1 MNNTNYFAKAAQQN
15 KLNELS
21 DILKD
26 IEINQSLLTQIQN
39 YIREVETN
47 PNYEKT
53 AIIEIPNIDSD
64 MAIGFEMLDSE
75 MVRIEV
81 CLGVMMD
88 EEICRFEDCDLY
100 DFFDYDN
107 KGFEYVELH
116 LPYNAEAICLVIQ
129 YLSKVI
135 YNKSNGINL
144 SVLSLSSINSSASDN
159 VERNMSI
166 IGSIICFAASI
177 FLFIVFFSFGDVEFI
192 IGAIVALV
200 CGIRG
205 VKKSRNPKN

>member
-1 MNNTNYFAKAAQQN
+1 MNNTNYFAKVAQQN

-53 AIIEIPNIDSD
+53 AIIEIPDIDSD
-64 MAIGFEMLDSE
+64 MALGFERLDSE
-75 MVRIEV
+75 MGIRIEV

-100 DFFDYDN
+100 DFFGNDN

-135 YNKSNGINL
+135 YNKSDGINL
-144 SVLSLSSINSSASDN
+144 DVFSPIDSSASDN
-159 VERNMSI
+159 NVGKTLSI
-166 IGSIICFAASI
+166 IVSVLCFAASI
-177 FLFIVFFSFGDVEFI
+177 FLFITFFSFGDMESV
-192 IGAIVALV
+192 IGAIVALAS
-200 CGIRG
+200 GIYC
-205 VKKSRNPKN
+205 VKKARNP

>member
-1 MNNTNYFAKAAQQN
+1 MNNTNYFAKVAQQN

-53 AIIEIPNIDSD
+53 AIIEIPDIDSD
-64 MAIGFEMLDSE
+64 MAIGFERLDSE
-75 MVRIEV
+75 MGIRIEV

-100 DFFDYDN
+100 DFFGNDN
-107 KGFEYVELH
+107 KGFEYTYVAPTE
-116 LPYNAEAICLVIQ
+116 AERREIEIIRKQ
-129 YLSKVI
+129 YGG
-135 YNKSNGINL
+135 KSEKEIKL
-144 SVLSLSSINSSASDN
+144 
-159 VERNMSI
+159 ERIRRLDSFVQN
-166 IGSIICFAASI
+166 
-177 FLFIVFFSFGDVEFI
+177 FSMILLKHF
-192 IGAIVALV
+192 
-200 CGIRG
+200 
-205 VKKSRNPKN
+205 